1 MPVYCYKCNN
11 CNEEFEI
18 KHSMS
23 FEEQKCLFCNSE
35 DIFKVPSLSI
45 IEKNYNRT
53 TSKAG
58 TVVDKYI
65 KDAKEELKKEKI
77 SLKERDL

>member
-1 MPVYCYKCNN
+1 MPVYCYRCND

-35 DIFKVPSLSI
+35 NIFKVPSLSI
-45 IEKNYNRT
+45 VEKKYNRT
-53 TSKAG
+53 TSKPG
-58 TVVDKYI
+58 SIVDKYI
-65 KDAKEELKKEKI
+65 SDAKEEMKKEKI
-77 SLKERDL
+77 LLKEKEL